1 MEQGSPRHCARLPP
15 ASPGLSKLL
24 RGVLAGTTWVS
35 PSCCAGLLQALLGAL
50 PGSCVM
56 LSPGCAGP
64 PSCLRLRQV
73 LLGGLSRCCE
83 ALFQALLA
91 LFQACANLFQA
102 LHWAPQGSECAGL
115 WPVLLRLRKV
125 SHRANRHCSGLA
137 QMLCGSLLGAALGS
151 PRFLRG
157 SPGAA
162 RFTVGEVKSWLKINN
177 IQKM

>member
-1 MEQGSPRHCARLPP
+1 MGLPKLLCRAPPGTPRGSPWQLRDAV
-15 ASPGLSKLL
+15 SGLRWAPQLL
-24 RGVLAGTTWVS
+24 SAAQAG
-35 PSCCAGLLQALLGAL
+35 AA
-50 PGSCVM
+50 
-56 LSPGCAGP
+56 
-64 PSCLRLRQV
+64 
-73 LLGGLSRCCE
+73 GGLSRCCE
-83 ALFQALLA
+83 ALFQAPLA

-115 WPVLLRLRKV
+115 WPVLLRLPKV

-162 RFTVGEVKSWLKINN
+162 RFTVLLEK
-177 IQKM
+177 